1 MVVQQPTVFW
11 LQKLINFPPQGKI
24 VFEQQQQNEQTSEE
38 WKEQMMKEG
47 KIKRDNRKDAVK
59 RTTKMQTLICLMMR
73 LNGMTSHYGQ
83 PGRLQVEP
91 PKTE

>member
-11 LQKLINFPPQGKI
+11 LHKLINFPPQGKI

-47 KIKRDNRKDAVK
+47 KIKRDNRK
-59 RTTKMQTLICLMMR
+59 
-73 LNGMTSHYGQ
+73 
-83 PGRLQVEP
+83 
-91 PKTE
+91 KTEDVTNTKGPHFQAMCLDRNTNREYTQRVCF